1 LQGVEDG
8 FSLSLV
14 VNSTWRRS
22 IRLVRS
28 GQPDSLDV
36 WTVNEVGGKEK
47 YKLKVRIFLDLE

>member
-1 LQGVEDG
+1 LQGAEDG
-8 FSLSLV
+8 YSLSLV

-47 YKLKVRIFLDLE
+47 YKLKVRLF